1 MTQRAYNFTP
11 GPSMLPL
18 PVLRRIQEEW
28 LDYNGMGASVIEIS
42 HLIPEFKALLFETE
56 DLLRE
61 LLEAPANYKIAF
73 IHGGGQMQFALVPLN
88 LIALKPARKALYV
101 ETGLFATR
109 AIAEGGKHA
118 TVEVIASSQDTN
130 FDRIPAI
137 DPAAL
142 DPAASY
148 LHITT
153 NNTVV
158 GTQWR
163 DFPRTGGLPL
173 VGDLTSELLSRPIDV
188 SRFGLLYAGAQK
200 NLGVSGIAVI
210 VVREDLLAHG
220 SPMLPKMLNYTQ
232 LVRDRS
238 LSNTVNTFAIY
249 VANLMLK
256 WVKASGGVRAM
267 EANNQEKA
275 RLLYE
280 LLGRHEGFYHL
291 HAQPGH
297 RSVMNVTFRLN
308 TPELEA
314 AFIAE
319 ARAEGLYALKG
330 HHEFGGIRA
339 SIYNAMPLEGVRALI
354 DFSETFVRRH
364 G

>member
-11 GPSMLPL
+11 GPSMLPP
-18 PVLRRIQEEW
+18 PVIRRIQEEW
-28 LDYNGMGASVIEIS
+28 LDFNGMGASVIEIS

-61 LLEAPANYKIAF
+61 LLEVPANYKIAF

-101 ETGLFATR
+101 ETGLFSTR
-109 AIAEGGKHA
+109 AIAEGRKHA
-118 TVEVIASSQDTN
+118 AVEVIASSQDTG
-130 FDRIPAI
+130 FDRIPTVDLAV
-137 DPAAL
+137 L
-142 DPAASY
+142 DPNASY

-153 NNTVV
+153 NNTMV
-158 GTQWR
+158 GTQWK
-163 DFPRTGGLPL
+163 DYPDTGSLPL
-173 VGDLTSELLSRPIDV
+173 VGDITSEVLSRPVDV

-200 NLGVSGIAVI
+200 NLGVSGIAALI
-210 VVREDLLAHG
+210 VREDLLAHG

-256 WVKASGGVRAM
+256 WVKTNGGVRAM
-267 EANNQEKA
+267 EAKNQEKA
-275 RLLYE
+275 HLLYE
-280 LLGRHEGFYHL
+280 MLDRHEGFYL
-291 HAQPGH
+291 PHAHPAH
-297 RSVMNVTFRLN
+297 RSVMNVTFRLSS
-308 TPELEA
+308 PELEA
-314 AFIAE
+314 TYIAE
-319 ARAEGLYALKG
+319 AKTAGLYALKG
-330 HHEFGGIRA
+330 HQVFGGVRA

-354 DFSETFVRRH
+354 DFSETFVKTH